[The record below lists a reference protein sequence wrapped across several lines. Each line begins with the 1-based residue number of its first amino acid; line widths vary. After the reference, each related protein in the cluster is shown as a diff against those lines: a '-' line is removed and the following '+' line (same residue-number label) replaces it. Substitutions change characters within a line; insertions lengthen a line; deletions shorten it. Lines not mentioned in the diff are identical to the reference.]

1 MESEPELILLPPAF
15 EHVDPDHLC
24 RLIADMLQ
32 RLIEHNDRIPLS
44 PEALTR
50 FHSRTGPNISVLD
63 YLRRIVQYTRTE
75 RWCLLITLHYIDQI
89 CERNPRFTI
98 TSLTCHRFVI
108 TSISI
113 ASKTFCDS
121 FSRHSVYA
129 KVGGIST
136 AELNVL
142 EREFLRMIEWRLTCN
157 AELLHKYYVNLVRSH
172 SKSQF
177 IIVGGRSSESGSSSE
192 HSEDEEIVSVDVV
205 QRSRPATPGD
215 VIMETVSTGPGGSQS
230 VSNFMGVSMPS
241 TERPYQGQ
249 TPPTIEQNMAFAD
262 LQRERLT

>member
-1 MESEPELILLPPAF
+1 LLPPSF
-15 EHVDPDHLC
+15 EHVDKNHLC

-50 FHSRTGPNISVLD
+50 FHSRTAPNISVLD
-63 YLRRIVQYTRTE
+63 YLMRIVQYTKAE
-75 RWCLLITLHYIDQI
+75 GWCLLITLHYIDQI

-98 TSLTCHRFVI
+98 NSLTCHRFVI
-108 TSISI
+108 TSIAV

-121 FSRHSVYA
+121 FCRNSVYA

-157 AELLHKYYVNLVRSH
+157 VELLHKYYVNLVRSH

-177 IIVGGRSSESGSSSE
+177 IIVGGRSSESASSSE
-192 HSEDEEIVSVDVV
+192 HSEDEDGEIVSVDIV
-205 QRSRPATPGD
+205 QPSRPDTPGD
-215 VIMETVSTGPGGSQS
+215 VIMETVSTSPGVPLPSS
-230 VSNFMGVSMPS
+230 STTVSNFMGVSMPS

-262 LQRERLT
+262 LQRDGLP